1 VFTVNGNGSEAF
13 VCGLLLWV
21 FGLFVLYWVIRL
33 AVRHAMNDVGV
44 RRLVLNSYP
53 EEPDPED
60 PPQEQRPWD
69 SPPD

>member
-1 VFTVNGNGSEAF
+1 VFTVNGNGFEAF
-13 VCGLLLWV
+13 FCGLLLWV

-60 PPQEQRPWD
+60 PPKEQRPWD